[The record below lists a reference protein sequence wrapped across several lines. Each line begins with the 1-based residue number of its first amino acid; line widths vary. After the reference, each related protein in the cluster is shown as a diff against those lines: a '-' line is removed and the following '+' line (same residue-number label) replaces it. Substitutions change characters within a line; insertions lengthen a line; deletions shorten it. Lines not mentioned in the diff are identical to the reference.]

1 MDTILLRV
9 LWNNLISI
17 ANEQARALR
26 RTAFS
31 PVVREAGDLAVAVL
45 DARGRLVANAVTG
58 APGHINTMRTAG
70 EHFIKAFPPETLQP
84 GDQLV
89 TNDPWL
95 ASAHFFDVTIF
106 SPIFYRGKV
115 IGFVGSCIHHTD
127 IGGYG
132 MGAGARDVHEEGL
145 WLPLMK
151 LYNAGEP
158 DKTLFSIIRRNVR
171 EPEHVLGDIAAQ
183 VSAGRIGAERVVALC
198 ERHDLDDLQGLSDA
212 IIDRSEEATRAAIRK
227 LKPGTY
233 RGETF
238 FDVPGG
244 EEVTIKVAITIDT
257 EKGET
262 TTDFAGSSPPS
273 QLGINVC
280 LNYTKAY
287 NAFAIHCCLN
297 PDVPNNNGSLAPF
310 KVIAP
315 ERSIINA
322 QYPSPVS
329 ARHVV
334 GMNVPMPVM
343 KALYHVLP
351 KTVLAECAGGLWSAQ
366 IFGRDRSGRPF
377 ASSMFNYSGGMGAR
391 ANKNGLSAT
400 CYPAGIS
407 AVPIEVLEADMPIV
421 FDRKELLRGTG
432 GKGIHAG
439 GDGQIVKFHMKT
451 TQPWMLNAIVN
462 RTRHKSDGL
471 AGAGAGAAGRFLVN
485 GKPVFE
491 ARKLVMK
498 PGDQVVLETPGGG
511 GFGAPS
517 RTRPARPQK
526 AAATSR
532 KSGAKKLDTKKLG
545 AKKQSSRSK
554 R

>member
-1 MDTILLRV
+1 MNTILLRV

-31 PVVREAGDLAVAVL
+31 PVVREAGDLAVAIL
-45 DARGRLVANAVTG
+45 DERGRLVANAVTG
-58 APGHINTMRTAG
+58 APGHINTMRSAG
-70 EHFIKAFPPETLQP
+70 ENFIAAFPPDTLKP
-84 GDQLV
+84 GDHLI

-95 ASAHFFDVTIF
+95 AAAHFFDITIF
-106 SPIFYRGKV
+106 SPIFYRDKV

-132 MGAGARDVHEEGL
+132 MGAGARDIHEEGL
-145 WLPLMK
+145 WIPLLK
-151 LYNAGEP
+151 LYEAGEP
-158 DKTLFSIIRRNVR
+158 NKTLFNIIRTNVR

-183 VSAGRIGAERVVALC
+183 VSAGRIGAERIAALC
-198 ERHDLDDLQGLSDA
+198 ERHDLDDLRQLSDA
-212 IIDRSEEATRAAIRK
+212 IIDRSQDATRAAIRK

-233 RGETF
+233 RGDTI

-244 EEVTIKVAITIDT
+244 EEVVIKVAITIDT
-257 EKGET
+257 EKGEM

-297 PDVPNNNGSLAPF
+297 PDVPNNNGSLEPF

-315 ERSIINA
+315 ESSIINA

-334 GMNVPMPVM
+334 GMHVPMPIM

-351 KTVLAECAGGLWSAQ
+351 ETVLAECAGGLWSAQ
-366 IFGRDRSGRPF
+366 IFGRDRAGRAF

-391 ANKNGLSAT
+391 ASKRGLSAT

-407 AVPIEVLEADMPIV
+407 AVPIEVLEAEMPIV

-432 GKGIHAG
+432 GKGRYAG
-439 GDGQIVKFHMKT
+439 GDGQIVKFHLKT
-451 TQPWMLNAIVN
+451 KQTWMLNAIVS
-462 RTRHKSDGL
+462 RTRHDSDGL

-485 GKPVFE
+485 GKSVSD

-498 PGDQVVLETPGGG
+498 PTDEVIFETPGGG
-511 GFGAPS
+511 GFGAVD
-517 RTRPARPQK
+517 RARKIPAK
-526 AAATSR
+526 KVAAA
-532 KSGAKKLDTKKLG
+532 KTKKTKRNG
-545 AKKQSSRSK
+545 AR

>member
-1 MDTILLRV
+1 VDSIHLRV
-9 LWNNLISI
+9 LWNHLISI
-17 ANEQARALR
+17 SNEQARALR

-31 PVVREAGDLAVAVL
+31 PVVREAGDVAVAVL
-45 DARGRLVANAVTG
+45 DRRGRLVANAVTG

-70 EHFIKAFPPETLQP
+70 EHFIEAFPPDTLAP
-84 GDQLV
+84 GDQLI
-89 TNDPWL
+89 TNDPWQ
-95 ASAHFFDVTIF
+95 ASAHFFDIAVF
-106 SPIFYRGKV
+106 SPIFYRDRV

-127 IGGYG
+127 VGGYG
-132 MGAGARDVHEEGL
+132 MGAGARDIHEEGL
-145 WLPLMK
+145 WIPLLK
-151 LYNAGEP
+151 LYEGGKPNE
-158 DKTLFSIIRRNVR
+158 TLFNMIRRNVR
-171 EPEHVLGDIAAQ
+171 EPEHVIGDLAAQ
-183 VSAGRIGAERVVALC
+183 VSAGRIGAERIAALC
-198 ERHDLDDLQGLSDA
+198 ERHGLLDIQELSDL
-212 IIDRSEEATRAAIRK
+212 IIEKSEDATRAAIRK
-227 LKPGTY
+227 LKAGTY
-233 RGETF
+233 YGDTT

-244 EEVTIKVAITIDT
+244 EEVTLKVAVTVDSK
-257 EKGET
+257 KGEII
-262 TTDFAGSSPPS
+262 TDFKGSSPPS

-315 ERSIINA
+315 ENSIINA

-334 GMNVPMPVM
+334 GMHVPMPVM
-343 KALYHVLP
+343 KALYKVLP
-351 KTVLAECAGGLWSAQ
+351 DTVLAECAGGLWSAQ
-366 IFGRDRSGRPF
+366 IFGRDRGGRAF

-407 AVPIEVLEADMPIV
+407 AVPIEVLEAEMPIV

-432 GKGIHAG
+432 GKGKFRG
-439 GDGQIVKFHMKT
+439 GDGQIVKFHLKT
-451 TQPWMLNAIVN
+451 TQPWMLNAIVS
-462 RTRHKSDGL
+462 RTKHDSDGL
-471 AGAGAGAAGRFLVN
+471 AGAGAGTAGKFLVN

-498 PGDQVVLETPGGG
+498 PADQVVFETPGGG

-517 RTRPARPQK
+517 RAPSRARKPKARVTAAKSKKRTR
-526 AAATSR
+526 
-532 KSGAKKLDTKKLG
+532 
-545 AKKQSSRSK
+545 
-554 R
+554 

>member
-31 PVVREAGDLAVAVL
+31 PVVREAGDLAVAIL

-70 EHFIKAFPPETLQP
+70 EHFIAEFPPETLKP
-84 GDQLV
+84 GDQLI

-95 ASAHFFDVTIF
+95 AAAHFFDITIF
-106 SPIFYRGKV
+106 SPVFYREKV

-132 MGAGARDVHEEGL
+132 MGAGARDIHEEGL
-145 WLPLMK
+145 WIPLLK
-151 LYNAGEP
+151 LYEAGIP
-158 DKTLFSIIRRNVR
+158 DKTLFHIIRKNVR

-183 VSAGRIGAERVVALC
+183 VSAGRIGAERIAALC
-198 ERHDLDDLQGLSDA
+198 ERYQLDDLQELSDA
-212 IIDRSEEATRAAIRK
+212 IIQRSEDATRAEIRK

-233 RGETF
+233 HGETI

-244 EEVTIKVAITIDT
+244 EEVTIKAAITIDA
-257 EKGET
+257 EKGEMI
-262 TTDFAGSSPPS
+262 TDFAGTSPPS

-297 PDVPNNNGSLAPF
+297 PEVPNNNGSLEPF

-315 ERSIINA
+315 KSSIINA

-351 KTVLAECAGGLWSAQ
+351 ETVLAECAGGLWSAQ
-366 IFGRDRSGRPF
+366 IFGRDRTGRAF

-391 ANKNGLSAT
+391 ASKRGLSAT

-432 GKGIHAG
+432 GNGLQKG
-439 GDGQIVKFHMKT
+439 GDGQIVKFHLKT
-451 TQPWMLNAIVN
+451 KQPWMLNAIVN
-462 RTRHKSDGL
+462 RTLHESDGL
-471 AGAGAGAAGRFLVN
+471 AGASAGAAGRFLVN
-485 GKPVFE
+485 GKPVSN
-491 ARKLVMK
+491 ARKLIMK
-498 PGDQVVLETPGGG
+498 PTDQVVFETPGGG
-511 GFGAPS
+511 GFGALPRS
-517 RTRPARPQK
+517 K
-526 AAATSR
+526 AARAKKPVAKARATS
-532 KSGAKKLDTKKLG
+532 GAARRNGKKG
-545 AKKQSSRSK
+545 
-554 R
+554 

>member
-1 MDTILLRV
+1 MDSILLRV

-45 DARGRLVANAVTG
+45 DVRGRLVANAVTG

-106 SPIFYRGKV
+106 SPIFYRGKA

-145 WLPLMK
+145 WLPLLK

-198 ERHDLDDLQGLSDA
+198 ERHNLEDLQELSDA
-212 IIDRSEEATRAAIRK
+212 IIDRSEQATRAAIRK

-244 EEVTIKVAITIDT
+244 EEVTIKAAITIDT
-257 EKGET
+257 EKGEM

-351 KTVLAECAGGLWSAQ
+351 ESVLAECAGGLWSAQ

-421 FDRKELLRGTG
+421 FERKELLRGTG
-432 GKGIHAG
+432 GKGAHPG

-498 PGDQVVLETPGGG
+498 PGDQVVFETPGGG
-511 GFGAPS
+511 GFGASPRVRS
-517 RTRPARPQK
+517 ARPK
-526 AAATSR
+526 KVAARVRQSG
-532 KSGAKKLDTKKLG
+532 GAKKRSRTK
-545 AKKQSSRSK
+545 R
-554 R
+554 

>member
-70 EHFIKAFPPETLQP
+70 EHFIEAFPPDTLKP
-84 GDQLV
+84 GDQLI

-95 ASAHFFDVTIF
+95 ASAHFFDITVF
-106 SPIFYRGKV
+106 SPIFYRDKV

-145 WLPLMK
+145 WIPLMK
-151 LYNAGEP
+151 LYEAGEP
-158 DKTLFSIIRRNVR
+158 NKSLFQIIRSNVR
-171 EPEHVLGDIAAQ
+171 EPGHVLGDLAAQ
-183 VSAGRIGAERVVALC
+183 VSAGRIGAERIAAMCNRYGL
-198 ERHDLDDLQGLSDA
+198 EDLQTLSDA
-212 IIDRSEEATRAAIRK
+212 IIQRSEDVTRAAIRK

-233 RGETF
+233 RGETV

-244 EEVTIKVAITIDT
+244 EEVVIKVAITIDT
-257 EKGET
+257 EKGEM
-262 TTDFAGSSPPS
+262 TTDFAGSSPRS

-297 PDVPNNNGSLAPF
+297 PDVPNNNGSLEPF

-315 ERSIINA
+315 ENSVINA

-334 GMNVPMPVM
+334 GMYVPMPIM

-351 KTVLAECAGGLWSAQ
+351 DTVLAECAGGLWSAQ
-366 IFGRDRSGRPF
+366 IFGRDNTGRPF

-391 ANKNGLSAT
+391 ASKRGLSAT

-407 AVPIEVLEADMPIV
+407 AVPIEVLEAEMPIV

-432 GKGIHAG
+432 GKGRNPG
-439 GDGQIVKFHMKT
+439 GDGQIVKFHLKT
-451 TQPWMLNAIVN
+451 KQSWMLNAIVS
-462 RTRHKSDGL
+462 RTRHESDGL
-471 AGAGAGAAGRFLVN
+471 AGAGAGAAGRFLIN
-485 GKPVFE
+485 AKPVFD
-491 ARKLVMK
+491 ARKLIMK
-498 PGDQVVLETPGGG
+498 PTDQVVLATPGGG
-511 GFGAPS
+511 GFGAVS
-517 RTRPARPQK
+517 RAGRALSKK
-526 AAATSR
+526 AGSA
-532 KSGAKKLDTKKLG
+532 KSSKSKKANGVAKHNG
-545 AKKQSSRSK
+545 VR